1 MSALKRS
8 APGREIAGAAKLRLV
23 KAYHACAHSAT
34 ITQREPPESLHHARE
49 VCAGCERFI
58 RWLAKP
64 ETLERRKLNG
74 FRLAKLGMCE
84 RLTAWERNFVRD
96 ALRQRKLSP
105 RQQEIVDELAA
116 KHLRKAAA

>member
-1 MSALKRS
+1 MSAPKRS

-34 ITQREPPESLHHARE
+34 ITRREPPKSLHHSRE
-49 VCAGCERFI
+49 VCAGCGRFI

-84 RLTAWERNFVRD
+84 RLTAWERAFVCN
-96 ALRQRKLSP
+96 ASQRKRLSP
-105 RQQEIVDELAA
+105 RQQQIVHEL
-116 KHLRKAAA
+116 